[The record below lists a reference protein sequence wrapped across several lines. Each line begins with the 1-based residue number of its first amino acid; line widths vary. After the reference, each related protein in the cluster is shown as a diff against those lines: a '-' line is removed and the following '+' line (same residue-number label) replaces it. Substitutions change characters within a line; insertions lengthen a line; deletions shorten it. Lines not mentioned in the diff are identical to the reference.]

1 VHGASSTITP
11 IIEPDFL
18 AMNINRESA
27 QIILASAS
35 PRRRELLQQI
45 GINAIVQ
52 SVDIDESQKPNEAV
66 SDYVERLALEKA
78 QCGFDIISNDDLLP
92 VLGSDTIV
100 EINGVVLGKP
110 ENRQHAREILMQ
122 LSGQQHEVHT
132 SVAIVTQ
139 DKSVIATSSSY
150 VQFKLLETQE
160 IENYLATGEADDKAG
175 AYAIQ
180 GVAAQFVKNI
190 HGSFSGV
197 MGLPLYET
205 VELLKQCGV
214 MPLAIANKSGV

>member
-1 VHGASSTITP
+1 MTVMH
-11 IIEPDFL
+11 
-18 AMNINRESA
+18 ESA

-45 GINAIVQ
+45 GINAMVQ
-52 SVDIDESQKPNEAV
+52 AVDIDETKKSNESV
-66 SDYVERLALEKA
+66 IEYVERLAMEKA
-78 QCGFDIISNDDLLP
+78 QRGFDVIQNDDLLP

-100 EINGVVLGKP
+100 EIAGDVLGKP
-110 ENRQHAREILMQ
+110 ENRQHAKEILKR

-132 SVAIVTQ
+132 SVAIVTL
-139 DKSVIATSSSY
+139 DKKVIATSSSH
-150 VQFKLLETQE
+150 VQFKKLETAE

-180 GVAAQFVKNI
+180 GIAAQFVKNI
-190 HGSFSGV
+190 NGSFSGV

-205 VELLKQCGV
+205 VALLKQCGV
-214 MPLAIANKSGV
+214 SAFDKQNKSDEQPATPSAIRQ